1 LFYRAVIYA
10 TKHYLLAR
18 PKAWGKK
25 SRTQNLKPVLKLTW
39 RNTIRHPL
47 RAALTTLGMAV
58 AVLAFCL
65 LRTVVAAWY
74 AGVDASSPVRLV
86 TRNSVSLMFP
96 LPLAYLPKIQAVPG
110 VASVGYSY
118 WFEGIYIDKKHFFP
132 QFATSLPGIL
142 KAFPEFIIPEPQ
154 KLALAQDRRGCLAG
168 RKLADRYG
176 WALGDAIVLK
186 GTYFPGE
193 YRLVLRAIYKGRDAN
208 TDETQLLFH
217 WDYLNETLK
226 KIAPEMADKVGW
238 FLVQV
243 ARPDLAAPVS
253 ARIDASFKNSLA
265 ETLTETEAAFQM
277 SFVEMTSA
285 ILVAIQVVSWMVIG
299 VILGVLA
306 NTMAMNAR
314 ERLGEYA
321 ALKTMGFKPRHLA
334 GLIMGES
341 LILSLMG
348 GLLGLA
354 LSFPAV
360 KIFPPEVVQYF
371 PGLIVTRMT
380 MALGLAVSL
389 AVGLLA
395 GIIPA
400 WQAARVQIAS
410 ALRKVG

>member
-1 LFYRAVIYA
+1 M
-10 TKHYLLAR
+10 
-18 PKAWGKK
+18 
-25 SRTQNLKPVLKLTW
+25 LKLTW

-47 RAALTTLGMAV
+47 RAALTILGMAV
-58 AVLAFCL
+58 AVLAFCI

-74 AGVDASSPVRLV
+74 AGVEASSPVRLV

-110 VASVGYSY
+110 IVRVAYAY
-118 WFEGIYIDKKHFFP
+118 WFEGVYIDKQHFFP
-132 QFATSLPGIL
+132 QFAASLPGYL
-142 KAFPEFIIPEPQ
+142 DAYPEYLIPEDQ
-154 KLALAQDRRGCLAG
+154 KLALIQDRRGAVAG
-168 RKLADRYG
+168 RKLAARYG
-176 WALGDAIVLK
+176 WRVGDAIVLK

-193 YRLVLRAIYKGRDAN
+193 YRLVLRAIYKGRDPTA
-208 TDETQLLFH
+208 DETLLFFH

-226 KIAPEMADKVGW
+226 KIAPDLADKVGW

-243 ARPDLAAPVS
+243 ARPDLAATVS
-253 ARIDASFKNSLA
+253 GTIDAAFKNSLA
-265 ETLTETEAAFQM
+265 ETLTETEAAFNM
-277 SFVEMTSA
+277 SFVEMMSA
-285 ILVAIQVVSWMVIG
+285 ILLAIQAVSWLVIG

-306 NTMAMNAR
+306 NTMVMNAR

-360 KIFPPEVVQYF
+360 KLFPPEVTQYF
-371 PGLIVTRMT
+371 PALVVSRET

-389 AVGLLA
+389 GVGVLA

-400 WQAARVQIAS
+400 WQASRVQIAA

>member
-1 LFYRAVIYA
+1 M
-10 TKHYLLAR
+10 
-18 PKAWGKK
+18 
-25 SRTQNLKPVLKLTW
+25 LKLTW

-47 RAALTTLGMAV
+47 RAALTIVGLAV

-74 AGVDASSPVRLV
+74 AGVDLASPVRLV
-86 TRNSVSLMFP
+86 TRNAVSMMFP
-96 LPLAYLPKIQAVPG
+96 LPLSYLAKIQAVPG
-110 VASVGYSY
+110 IVRVGYAY
-118 WFEGIYIDKKHFFP
+118 WFEGIYIDKKNFFP
-132 QFATSLPGIL
+132 QFAASLPTYL
-142 KAFPEFIIPEPQ
+142 DTYPEFLIPEDQ
-154 KLALAQDRRGCLAG
+154 KLALVQDRRGAVAG
-168 RKLADRYG
+168 RKLAARYG
-176 WALGDAIVLK
+176 WRLGDAIVLK

-193 YRLVLRAIYKGRDAN
+193 YRLVLRAIYRGRDPN
-208 TDETQLLFH
+208 TDETQLFFH
-217 WDYLNETLK
+217 WDYLNESLK

-243 ARPDLAAPVS
+243 ARPELAAPVS
-253 ARIDASFKNSLA
+253 ARIDAAFKNSLA

-285 ILVAIQVVSWMVIG
+285 ILVAIQVVSWVVIG

-334 GLIMGES
+334 ALILGES
-341 LILSLMG
+341 LILSLVG

-360 KIFPPEVVQYF
+360 ALFPPEVTQYF
-371 PGLIVTRMT
+371 PGMDVTRT
-380 MALGLAVSL
+380 TALLGLAVAL
-389 AVGLLA
+389 AVGVLA
-395 GIIPA
+395 GIFPA
-400 WQAARVQIAS
+400 WQASRVQIAT

>member
-1 LFYRAVIYA
+1 ML
-10 TKHYLLAR
+10 
-18 PKAWGKK
+18 
-25 SRTQNLKPVLKLTW
+25 NLTW
-39 RNTIRHPL
+39 RNTLRHPL
-47 RAALTTLGMAV
+47 RASLTILGMAV

-86 TRNSVSLMFP
+86 TRNAVSLMSP
-96 LPLAYLPKIQAVPG
+96 LPLAYLPKLQAAPG
-110 VASVGYSY
+110 VARVAYAY
-118 WFEGIYIDKKHFFP
+118 WFEGVYIDKRHFFP
-132 QFATSLPGIL
+132 QFAASLPGYL
-142 KAFPEFIIPEPQ
+142 DAYPEYLMPEDQ
-154 KLALAQDRRGCLAG
+154 KLALVKDRRGAAAG
-168 RKLADRYG
+168 RKLAARFG
-176 WALGDAIVLK
+176 WRLGDAIVLK
-186 GTYFPGE
+186 GTYFQGE
-193 YRLVLRAIYKGRDAN
+193 YRLVLRAIYTGRDLSA
-208 TDETQLLFH
+208 DETQLFFH

-226 KIAPEMADKVGW
+226 KTAPDLADKVGW

-243 ARPDLAAPVS
+243 ARPDQAGPVS
-253 ARIDASFKNSLA
+253 GIIDAAFKNSLA

-321 ALKTMGFKPRHLA
+321 ALKTMGFKPRHLV

-341 LILSLMG
+341 LSLALVG
-348 GLLGLA
+348 GTLGLA
-354 LSFPAV
+354 LTFPAV
-360 KIFPPEVVQYF
+360 QLFPHSVRQYF
-371 PGLIVTRMT
+371 GAFEVTPLT
-380 MALGLAVSL
+380 MGLGLGVAL
-389 AVGLLA
+389 AVGVLA

-400 WQAARVQIAS
+400 WQASRVQIAA

>member
-1 LFYRAVIYA
+1 M
-10 TKHYLLAR
+10 
-18 PKAWGKK
+18 
-25 SRTQNLKPVLKLTW
+25 LKLTW
-39 RNTIRHPL
+39 RNILRHPL
-47 RAALTTLGMAV
+47 RAALTILGMAV

-86 TRNSVSLMFP
+86 TRNAVSLMFP
-96 LPLAYLPKIQAVPG
+96 LPLAYLPKIQAVPDIVR
-110 VASVGYSY
+110 VAYAY
-118 WFEGIYIDKKHFFP
+118 WFEGVYIDKRHFFP
-132 QFATSLPGIL
+132 QFAASLPAYL
-142 KAFPEFIIPEPQ
+142 DAYPEYLMPEDQ
-154 KLALAQDRRGCLAG
+154 KLALIKDRRGAAAG
-168 RKLADRYG
+168 RKLAARYG
-176 WALGDAIVLK
+176 WRLGDAIVLK

-193 YRLVLRAIYKGRDAN
+193 YRLVLRAIYTGRDPSA
-208 TDETQLLFH
+208 DETLLFFH

-226 KIAPEMADKVGW
+226 KIAPDLADKVGW

-243 ARPDLAAPVS
+243 TRPELAGPVS
-253 ARIDASFKNSLA
+253 GKIDAAFKNSLA
-265 ETLTETEAAFQM
+265 ETLTETEAAFNLT
-277 SFVEMTSA
+277 FVEMTSA

-341 LILSLMG
+341 LSLALVG

-354 LSFPAV
+354 LTFPAV
-360 KIFPPEVVQYF
+360 EFFPASVRQYF
-371 PGLIVTRMT
+371 GAFDVTPLT
-380 MALGLAVSL
+380 MALGIGVAL
-389 AVGLLA
+389 AVGVLA
-395 GIIPA
+395 GVIPA
-400 WQAARVQIAS
+400 WQASRVQIAA